1 MNGSIIINGGKRL
14 EGEIDLQ
21 GSKNSSLP
29 ILAACVL
36 NRSETVLHNVPDIGD
51 VKTMLEI
58 LRTLGCKAEFRDNT
72 AVIDSCGLDVCI
84 VPENLVSNMRSS
96 VILLGALL
104 AANKKVQFS
113 YPGGCDIGLRP
124 IDLHLKGLKAIG
136 AKIEESHGYIKAEGD
151 ELFPANVMLDYPS
164 VGTTE
169 NLMLASVF
177 TKGVTCISNAAKEPE
192 IIDLQNFLNAM
203 GARVYG
209 AGTNSVYIEGVE
221 KLHGCEYTVMPD
233 RIVAGTYMCAAHVAG
248 GKVFIKNC
256 SIDHIKSPYHKLIE
270 SGLKLRCYSDGV
282 LCESSGNVLPLDSL
296 VTAPYPAFPT
306 DLQPIFTS
314 MLCYAEK
321 GISIINETVFENRY
335 NFVSQLNRMGANIKT
350 EGRIAV
356 VNCQNRLSG
365 ASVCAQDLRGGAALV
380 VAALDAEGE
389 TRISNIIHINRGYE
403 NVAEILKNL
412 GADVKEEHEKIQ
424 KKKKE

>member
-124 IDLHLKGLKAIG
+124 IDLHLKGLRAIG

-151 ELFPANVMLDYPS
+151 ELSPANVMLDYPS
-164 VGTTE
+164 VGATE

-233 RIVAGTYMCAAHVAG
+233 RIVAGTYMCATHVAG

-270 SGLKLRCYSDGV
+270 SGLKLRRYSDGV
-282 LCESSGNVLPLDSL
+282 LCESSGNVLPLDLL

-380 VAALDAEGE
+380 VAALGAEGE

>member
-151 ELFPANVMLDYPS
+151 ELSPANVMLDYPS
-164 VGTTE
+164 VGATE

-270 SGLKLRCYSDGV
+270 SGLKLRRYSDGV

-380 VAALDAEGE
+380 VAALGAEGE

>member
-164 VGTTE
+164 VGATE

-192 IIDLQNFLNAM
+192 IIDLQNFLNAI

-270 SGLKLRCYSDGV
+270 SGLKLRRYSDGV

-380 VAALDAEGE
+380 VAALGAEGE

>member
-203 GARVYG
+203 GARIYG

-221 KLHGCEYTVMPD
+221 KLHGFEYTVMPD

-270 SGLKLRCYSDGV
+270 SGLKLR
-282 LCESSGNVLPLDSL
+282 
-296 VTAPYPAFPT
+296 
-306 DLQPIFTS
+306 
-314 MLCYAEK
+314 
-321 GISIINETVFENRY
+321 RY
-335 NFVSQLNRMGANIKT
+335 
-350 EGRIAV
+350 
-356 VNCQNRLSG
+356 
-365 ASVCAQDLRGGAALV
+365 
-380 VAALDAEGE
+380 
-389 TRISNIIHINRGYE
+389 
-403 NVAEILKNL
+403 
-412 GADVKEEHEKIQ
+412 
-424 KKKKE
+424 

>member
-1 MNGSIIINGGKRL
+1 MNGYIINGGKKL

-21 GSKNSSLP
+21 GSKNASLP

-36 NRSETVLHNVPDIGD
+36 NRSETVLHNVPNIGD

-58 LRTLGCKAEFRDNT
+58 LRALGCNTELIDNN
-72 AVIDSCGLDVCI
+72 AVIDSCGLTVGS
-84 VPENLVSNMRSS
+84 VPESLVSNMRSS
-96 VILLGALL
+96 IILLGALL
-104 AANKKVQFS
+104 AVNKQVRFS

-124 IDLHLKGLKAIG
+124 IDLHLKGLRAIG
-136 AKIEESHGYIKAEGD
+136 AEIEESHGFINAKGEN
-151 ELFPANVMLDYPS
+151 LFSANVMLDYPS
-164 VGTTE
+164 VGATE
-169 NLMLASVF
+169 NLMLAGIF

-192 IIDLQNFLNAM
+192 IIDLQNFLNSM

-209 AGTNSVYIEGVE
+209 AGTNNVYIEGVE
-221 KLHGCEYTVMPD
+221 NLHGCEYTIMQD
-233 RIVAGTYMCAAHVAG
+233 RIVAGTYMCATHVAG
-248 GKVFIKNC
+248 GKVFIRNC
-256 SIDHIKSPYHKLIE
+256 SMEHIKSPYHKLIE
-270 SGLKLRCYSDGV
+270 SGLELRRYSDGI
-282 LCESSGNVLPLDSL
+282 LCESGGNVFPLDSL

-306 DLQPIFTS
+306 DLQPIFTA

-356 VNCQNRLSG
+356 VNCANKLSG
-365 ASVCAQDLRGGAALV
+365 ATVCAQDLRGGAALL
-380 VAALDAEGE
+380 VAALGAEGE
-389 TRISNIIHINRGYE
+389 TKINKTIHINRGYE
-403 NVAEILKNL
+403 NAAGILRNL
-412 GADVKEEHEKIQ
+412 GADIKEEHEKVQ

>member
-124 IDLHLKGLKAIG
+124 IDLHLKGLRAIG

-164 VGTTE
+164 VGATE

-270 SGLKLRCYSDGV
+270 SGLKPRRYSDGV

-380 VAALDAEGE
+380 VAALGAEGE